1 VRALRGSASSC
12 LLVKVYGGIRQ
23 AQPRDGS
30 IRSVTAITAGH
41 DLGVPPRP
49 RVPAYERIA
58 ADLRARIAV
67 GEFPHDVAL
76 PGADALA
83 EEYGVSRRTAHRA
96 VRVLVDDGLLVVRA
110 NYGTFLA

>member
-1 VRALRGSASSC
+1 M
-12 LLVKVYGGIRQ
+12 
-23 AQPRDGS
+23 
-30 IRSVTAITAGH
+30 AGH
-41 DLGVPPRP
+41 DLDVPPRP

-58 ADLRARIAV
+58 ADLRARIAA

-83 EEYGVSRRTAHRA
+83 AEYETSRRTAHRA
-96 VRVLVDDGLLVVRA
+96 VRVLVDEGLLVVRA